1 MGIYPKKN
9 SNSSVEDVA
18 KGATKGVLEWS
29 SETIIR
35 YITKLK
41 NKEIGF
47 IQDEKTIK
55 LVREIYNS
63 GESKFYNTYIKD
75 KELLFLINMGLILRK
90 LEEEDRDR
98 LANLRDKIYRKY
110 DIKGLHIAQFVQNG
124 ILNRYIGISID
135 EMTTLDKFQEDILK
149 VLHNI
154 DKYVLFVEG
163 TDNSSMVIRKV
174 GVMSAYDLPIF
185 IVSGIGSAA
194 DIVKESEDRIKEFFQ
209 SCELEKMSRGKKE
222 ILFFKR
228 IRI

>member
-1 MGIYPKKN
+1 
-9 SNSSVEDVA
+9 
-18 KGATKGVLEWS
+18 
-29 SETIIR
+29 
-35 YITKLK
+35 
-41 NKEIGF
+41 
-47 IQDEKTIK
+47 
-55 LVREIYNS
+55 
-63 GESKFYNTYIKD
+63 
-75 KELLFLINMGLILRK
+75 MGLILRK
-90 LEEEDRDR
+90 LEEEDKDR

-163 TDNSSMVIRKV
+163 TDNSSMVIQKV
-174 GVMSAYDLPIF
+174 TVMSVYDLPIF

-209 SCELEKMSRGKKE
+209 SCELEKMSKGKKE